1 MASRMFMVCTSMAV
15 AGLHGEQ
22 AFSFLVSANM
32 SQIWS
37 VYKVRLM
44 PDAAESTE
52 EMLGN
57 ALSLYDHCGYYEAKA
72 AGNGEGAEWH
82 VYFDP
87 ATVPLDFSLTF
98 PEEAQTF
105 GLPFASVYGPFDS
118 PRENWHDAWR
128 QYFRP
133 VEITSRTVI
142 VPSWEEHLAEAYE
155 KMGKLVLRI
164 EPGMAFGT
172 GTHATT
178 QLCLKLAE
186 RLVRPGDNVLDAGT
200 GSAILAISAAKL
212 GASHVLAFDL
222 DPDVTDNAA
231 DNLKLNKVAPETVE
245 VKIASLDSLPLDQFD
260 VIFCNMLSHEFEPL
274 LPDLAKRLKA
284 GSGRLLLS
292 GMLVE
297 EEITVRE
304 WLARPDVALQCAET
318 AISGE
323 WVAIVATP

>member
-1 MASRMFMVCTSMAV
+1 
-15 AGLHGEQ
+15 
-22 AFSFLVSANM
+22 M

-37 VYKVRLM
+37 VYKVRLT
-44 PDAAESTE
+44 PEPAETAE

-57 ALSLYDHCGYYEAKA
+57 ALAAYDHCGYYEAKPA
-72 AGNGEGAEWH
+72 ALPDGPEWH

-87 ATVPLDFSLTF
+87 VTAPRDFPVTFAEQATL
-98 PEEAQTF
+98 F
-105 GLPFASVYGPFDS
+105 GLPIAGVLGPFES

-142 VPSWEEHLAEAYE
+142 VPSWEEHLATAYE
-155 KMGKLVLRI
+155 QLGKLVLRM

-186 RLVRPGDNVLDAGT
+186 RLLRPGDRVLDAGT
-200 GSAILAISAAKL
+200 GSAILAIAAAKL

-222 DPDVTDNAA
+222 DPDVSENASDNM
-231 DNLKLNKVAPETVE
+231 KLNHVSPEVVE
-245 VKIASLDSLPLDQFD
+245 IRIAELDALPLEAYD

-274 LPDLAKRLKA
+274 LPALAKRLCA

-292 GMLVE
+292 GLLIE
-297 EEITVRE
+297 EEPTVSQ
-304 WLARPDVALQCAET
+304 WLARPEVSLRVTET
-318 AISGE
+318 DACGE
-323 WVAIVATP
+323 WLAMVATP